1 MNLQFYSIILF
12 CMNWIRAIWV
22 LTPQYFN
29 YIMAISFIGGG
40 IRIVYNIYIYR
51 IGLKGYSTIETNKKR
66 PVWDIS
72 TCFFFSM
79 STRVKVEQQ
88 YE

>member
-1 MNLQFYSIILF
+1 MGFNATIFQLYHGDQFYWWRNPDCI
-12 CMNWIRAIWV
+12 
-22 LTPQYFN
+22 QY
-29 YIMAISFIGGG
+29 
-40 IRIVYNIYIYR
+40 IYIYR